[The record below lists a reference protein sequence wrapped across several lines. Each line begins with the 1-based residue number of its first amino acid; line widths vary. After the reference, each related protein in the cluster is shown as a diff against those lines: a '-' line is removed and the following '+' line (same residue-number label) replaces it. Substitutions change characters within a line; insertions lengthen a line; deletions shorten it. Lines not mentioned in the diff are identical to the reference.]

1 MNVSSVF
8 KSLSSQELQLIIDAF
23 PAIAVLIS
31 GADGTIDL
39 TEKEWAEKIVKIR
52 AYAHHFDL
60 KPLFQQLEQDFRM
73 KLDALI
79 ASLPKE
85 TEARNKVLSGELS
98 KLNYILPKLPI
109 SVASQLYNSY
119 ISYAE
124 QIAKSSSGFMRM
136 MSVSQEESIWI
147 GLPMLDPIFYDD
159 NEEE

>member
-1 MNVSSVF
+1 
-8 KSLSSQELQLIIDAF
+8 
-23 PAIAVLIS
+23 
-31 GADGTIDL
+31 
-39 TEKEWAEKIVKIR
+39 
-52 AYAHHFDL
+52 
-60 KPLFQQLEQDFRM
+60 M

-124 QIAKSSSGFMRM
+124 QIAKSSGGFMRM